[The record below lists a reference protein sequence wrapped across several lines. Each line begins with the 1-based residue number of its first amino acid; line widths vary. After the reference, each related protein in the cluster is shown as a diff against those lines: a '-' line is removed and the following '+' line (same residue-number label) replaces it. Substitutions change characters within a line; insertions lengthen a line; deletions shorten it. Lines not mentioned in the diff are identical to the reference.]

1 VHEKSQLLPCPARRR
16 SKPWPPPPAS
26 LACPPGCLATRPTR
40 CCQVGCA
47 AFATQPGIKCCP
59 TQVEMPGPGRPRC
72 RPHVVGVAPRPHPAG
87 GGVAVGWRHDPP
99 CWGSQCRRCRA
110 VPPWPAGATNHRAAG
125 CAAAAGGAILA
136 VAGDPAQAGDAL
148 FLIEKPGSSQPARL
162 DSGLSS
168 FGRIDVAVSPGD
180 GRLTVLTVAGSAT
193 RPAAVVTLTVSEQ
206 QRRTR

>member
-1 VHEKSQLLPCPARRR
+1 
-16 SKPWPPPPAS
+16 
-26 LACPPGCLATRPTR
+26 
-40 CCQVGCA
+40 
-47 AFATQPGIKCCP
+47 
-59 TQVEMPGPGRPRC
+59 M
-72 RPHVVGVAPRPHPAG
+72 
-87 GGVAVGWRHDPP
+87 
-99 CWGSQCRRCRA
+99 
-110 VPPWPAGATNHRAAG
+110 
-125 CAAAAGGAILA
+125 
-136 VAGDPAQAGDAL
+136 AGDPAQAGDAL